1 MRGRGTAIALTDAMG
16 FFRKLHDAAVAF
28 LIALLAATPAL
39 AQGSSAVPEPNSLV
53 LLGMG
58 VAGLILG
65 RRAAQRRK
73 D

>member
-1 MRGRGTAIALTDAMG
+1 MVGLKNLRASVFIP
-16 FFRKLHDAAVAF
+16 
-28 LIALLAATPAL
+28 LIALLAAAPAM
-39 AQGSSAVPEPNSLV
+39 AQSSSAVPEPNNLV

-65 RRAAQRRK
+65 RRAARSRPK

>member
-1 MRGRGTAIALTDAMG
+1 MAP
-16 FFRKLHDAAVAF
+16 FRNLCASAVVL
-28 LIALLAATPAL
+28 LIALLAATPAM
-39 AQGSSAVPEPNSLV
+39 AGTSSAVPEPNNLV

-65 RRAAQRRK
+65 RRAARRTPK